1 VENGEYVAVLD
12 TAAGELWD
20 TESDWLSLGNPTMLS
35 SVLVDIDAGDVKDS
49 AADESDVVTVY
60 EEIAEDVTGI
70 VPQDVDWVVL
80 NSKT

>member
-1 VENGEYVAVLD
+1 MENGEYVAVLD

-20 TESDWLSLGNPTMLS
+20 TESNWLSLENPAMLS